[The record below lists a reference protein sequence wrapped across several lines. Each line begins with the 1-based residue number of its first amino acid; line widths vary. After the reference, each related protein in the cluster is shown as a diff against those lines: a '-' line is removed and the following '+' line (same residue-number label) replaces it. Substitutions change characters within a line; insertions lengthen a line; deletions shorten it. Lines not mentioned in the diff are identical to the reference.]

1 MEKSLSPFKRTKI
14 FPSRKNKV
22 TQLET
27 KSNNKTSSQT
37 TTVQAKGCASYT
49 SPVDVTRKVFLF
61 HGRTETLGF
70 SLKRGDA
77 CGSLLPRDYQRQ
89 LEIRSKQMDCENTLP
104 SSCYYL
110 VSLSFV
116 PSLLAHIVSI
126 VCAGRLLQTDLD
138 SLELVDFP
146 TERRQPGVIWPID
159 TRNRWSPSNERLWFL
174 VLYLSGLVRFT

>member
-110 VSLSFV
+110 VSLSSRTFT
-116 PSLLAHIVSI
+116 PGAYSI
-126 VCAGRLLQTDLD
+126 NRLRGKT
-138 SLELVDFP
+138 V
-146 TERRQPGVIWPID
+146 TNRPG
-159 TRNRWSPSNERLWFL
+159 
-174 VLYLSGLVRFT
+174 